1 MSEATTTT
9 DHNAIRKWVEARN
22 GKPAVVRTAGKGGIL
37 RIDFGE
43 PEENLE
49 PIEWDEFFQIF
60 DDNNLAFLHQDEAAQ
75 GGKSRF
81 NKFVERSQAD
91 RRSSAA

>member
-9 DHNAIRKWVEARN
+9 DHKAIKAWAEARD
-22 GKPAVVRTAGKGGIL
+22 GHPAKVKTKGPGGIL

-43 PEENLE
+43 PEEELE
-49 PIEWDEFFQIF
+49 EISWDEFFDIF
-60 DDNNLAFLHQDEAAQ
+60 DKNKLAFLHQDKTSS

-81 NKFVERSQAD
+81 NKFVERGK
-91 RRSSAA
+91 